1 MTSFNKTIGLQP
13 IHRRETNPNRI
24 TNATISKLN
33 PNFFCVNNAT
43 TNKRT
48 AIDVHACDVY
58 GR

>member
-13 IHRRETNPNRI
+13 IRRRETNPNRI

-33 PNFFCVNNAT
+33 PKFFCANNAT

-48 AIDVHACDVY
+48 ANDVHACDV
-58 GR
+58 